1 MATTIAVLRDRIA
14 SVCARSPFTLT
25 QAATPFDFDLQPTGQ
40 IDGVFRLTSEAG
52 DVIGGFNYSEE
63 RTDRV
68 EIWIAR
74 KQAASP
80 GGAYRLLLADAT
92 SIRAA
97 VIRDGVTG
105 GGDYHVP
112 PDGAGMSINHDP
124 GREYAVL
131 RLTLPINYE
140 ATV

>member
-1 MATTIAVLRDRIA
+1 MATTIATIRDRIG
-14 SVCARSPFTLT
+14 SVCAGDPFGLLE
-25 QAATPFDFDLQPTGQ
+25 AVAPFDFDLQPTGQ
-40 IDGVFRLTSEAG
+40 IDGVFRLTSEEYS
-52 DVIGGFNYSEE
+52 VIGGFNYSEE

-80 GGAYRLLLADAT
+80 NTAYRALLADA
-92 SIRAA
+92 SSLRAA

-105 GGDYHVP
+105 GGDYIVP
-112 PDGAGMSINHDP
+112 DAGSGFSVNHDP
-124 GREYAVL
+124 GREYAVM
-131 RLTLPINYE
+131 RLTLPVNYE